1 MVQLDWIARQAA
13 RQKRLMALRAVIQEE
28 LKRNLPFSEV
38 SIRISLLMIRRNHG
52 KEAEEETRQM
62 FGLSE
67 SCAA

>member
-1 MVQLDWIARQAA
+1 MPGPRSAPYIPA
-13 RQKRLMALRAVIQEE
+13 
-28 LKRNLPFSEV
+28 LKRRGFTV
-38 SIRISLLMIRRNHG
+38 RAGNHG